1 MKKKHIY
8 IPIEILVREINSK
21 IIFSYEAALKNY
33 RVYIGTKTGIDKLIQ
48 KKKRTSKAGIFFYKS
63 QMIMNR
69 PYANDIKSTCE
80 KFIVLDEE
88 LGVGISNINAT
99 LKVRAKHLGETDRFF
114 IIGKKIMNKIIKFN
128 KTFKKIFSIAGWLRY
143 DIYKKKN
150 INIFNN
156 EINQIKKNFGE
167 YYLFS
172 SNYGALTHRGLKLRM
187 KISKINK
194 NDYFTFQKSID
205 DFKFL
210 KSKLFKFLKK
220 NPKFKLII
228 RPHPADQ
235 MHEDW
240 KIFEKFHNVKVIYK
254 YDIVPW
260 IISSKG
266 LIHRGCSTAIDA
278 YFLKKPVYFLK
289 PKRKLHSSEKN
300 LIYKISKKI
309 KNFDEIIKFKQ
320 IKNFKNNNLINNEIY
335 FGNETTSTKILKSIK
350 DYNITKEDPI
360 KFTIF
365 QNFKNYLIPLIG
377 NIRIK
382 IKSLLLNTK
391 QLKDQKINKFISYT
405 ELSNKINLIKNG
417 KHSIKIKEVTR
428 EVFQIEKI

>member
-21 IIFSYEAALKNY
+21 IIFSYEAALRNY

-266 LIHRGCSTAIDA
+266 FALVLTHT
-278 YFLKKPVYFLK
+278 L
-289 PKRKLHSSEKN
+289 EM
-300 LIYKISKKI
+300 
-309 KNFDEIIKFKQ
+309 
-320 IKNFKNNNLINNEIY
+320 
-335 FGNETTSTKILKSIK
+335 KIL
-350 DYNITKEDPI
+350 
-360 KFTIF
+360 
-365 QNFKNYLIPLIG
+365 IG
-377 NIRIK
+377 
-382 IKSLLLNTK
+382 
-391 QLKDQKINKFISYT
+391 
-405 ELSNKINLIKNG
+405 
-417 KHSIKIKEVTR
+417 
-428 EVFQIEKI
+428 